1 MCASDVAPVCFCYTR
16 VHTAA
21 AINAPEIVYL
31 DMPEEPTK
39 AKAPEDKKECIECHE
54 PFQGRS
60 DKKFCSPACKDNYY
74 NKLKAQTKKEIG
86 IIDSALKRNRKI
98 LKQLFDPE
106 QENRLITRRK
116 LLRAGF
122 NFEFHTH
129 HLTTSIHANE
139 FIFCYDYGY
148 REVVKDKYKII
159 KSFE

>member
-86 IIDSALKRNRKI
+86 IIDSALKRNQRI
-98 LKQLFDPE
+98 ISGGATAVIH
-106 QENRLITRRK
+106 LI
-116 LLRAGF
+116 F
-122 NFEFHTH
+122 
-129 HLTTSIHANE
+129 
-139 FIFCYDYGY
+139 
-148 REVVKDKYKII
+148 
-159 KSFE
+159 